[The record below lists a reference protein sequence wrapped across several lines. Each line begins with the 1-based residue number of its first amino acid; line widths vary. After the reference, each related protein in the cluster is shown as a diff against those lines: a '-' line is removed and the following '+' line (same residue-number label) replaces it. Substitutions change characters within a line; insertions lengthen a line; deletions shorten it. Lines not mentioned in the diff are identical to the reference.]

1 VLKYWH
7 VEEDQQKVP
16 TVSRKSERLVNLTIA
31 LLATTRWLTKS
42 EIYRSIDGYSGDV
55 DAKERMFERDKE
67 ELRNL
72 GIEIE
77 VGSFDPL
84 FEDEVGYRIRPEKY
98 QIQISSLTVQQ
109 LSLIS
114 LATQMWRGAVLSS
127 QANSALL
134 KLKSLGIE
142 SDTEGLAL
150 TAHSVDIS
158 DENLTHVID
167 AISSRRTISFSYTNR
182 DGISEDRA
190 LEPYGVG
197 TKNGFWYVAGNDL
210 MKKEIRLFRLDRF
223 SSTVKEKGRASS
235 YEIPDDFT
243 MSDLLK
249 SQARNHSCRLKL
261 RTDKAYLLRRFATPI
276 SSEDDWDVV
285 DYSYATMDQ
294 LLNDLLWHGDDAV
307 IIEPL
312 DLREKVRASLARIEA
327 VHG

>member
-1 VLKYWH
+1 VLKYWR
-7 VEEDQQKVP
+7 EEDGQLKGH

-42 EIYRSIDGYSGDV
+42 EIYRSIDGYNGDV

-98 QIQISSLTVQQ
+98 QIQISSLSVNQ

-127 QANSALL
+127 QANSALV

-142 SDTEGLAL
+142 SDSEGLEL
-150 TAHSVDIS
+150 TAQSIDVS
-158 DENLTHVID
+158 DENLTHIID
-167 AISSRRTISFSYTNR
+167 AISAKRTISFSYMNR
-182 DGISEDRA
+182 DAISEERA

-197 TKNGFWYVAGNDL
+197 TKNGYWYVAGNDL
-210 MKKEIRLFRLDRF
+210 AKREVRLFRLDRF
-223 SSTVKEKGRASS
+223 SSTVKEQGRAGS
-235 YEIPDDFT
+235 YEVPADFN
-243 MSDLLK
+243 MSELLK
-249 SQARNHSCRLKL
+249 SQARIQRCRLKL
-261 RTDKAYLLRRFATPI
+261 RTDKAYSLRRFATEI
-276 SSEDDWDVV
+276 SSEEDWDIVE
-285 DYSYATMDQ
+285 YSYASTDQ
-294 LLNDLLWHGDDAV
+294 LLRDLLWHGDDV
-307 IIEPL
+307 LIVEPAE
-312 DLREKVRASLARIEA
+312 LREKVALSLDRIENA
-327 VHG
+327 HG